1 MLHLNLAIL
10 HSFFICYFVLNVI
23 LRLFQTDTE
32 TVFDFG
38 KICFLIADDVIGHT
52 QFRIVLNVWSS
63 KVS

>member
-1 MLHLNLAIL
+1 MLHLNLGVL